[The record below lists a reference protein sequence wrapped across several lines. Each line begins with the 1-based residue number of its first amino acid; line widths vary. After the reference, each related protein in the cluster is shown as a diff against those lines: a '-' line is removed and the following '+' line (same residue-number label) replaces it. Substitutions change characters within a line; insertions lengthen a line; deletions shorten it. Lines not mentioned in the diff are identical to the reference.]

1 MSLKVGIVGAAGYAG
16 AELIRLVL
24 GHPEFELA
32 AITSNADAGQPLSA
46 VYPSFAGVS
55 DLVFTTHDAPELTSC
70 DAVFLAVPHTAA
82 MAQVPALLAAGV
94 SCFDLS
100 ADYRLSDPAVFEAWY
115 AAEHTSPELLKTRAF
130 GLPELFCQDL
140 ETAASSHAAGRPVLV
155 ACAGCYPT
163 ATSLAAAPAVRAGW
177 VAESGP
183 VVVDAISGVTGAGKS
198 CNARTHFCSADENL
212 EAYGVG
218 KHRHTPEIEQIL
230 GLADRIVFTPHLAP
244 LKRGLLS
251 TVTLPLAPQALDTL
265 TLEDVVD
272 HYKQFYAGRTF
283 VRVLDAG
290 QQPKTASVVGT
301 NAAQIGLALN
311 KRAGVLVAT
320 GAIDNLCKGAAGQAV
335 QCANIV
341 FGFDERRGLPTVACP
356 V

>member
-82 MAQVPALLAAGV
+82 MAQVPRPACRRRFLLRPVCRLPPERSGRVRGVVCRRAHEPRAAQDPRFWPGPSCSARTWRPLHPTTPMASPYWLPAPVAIPPQRALLP
-94 SCFDLS
+94 
-100 ADYRLSDPAVFEAWY
+100 RL
-115 AAEHTSPELLKTRAF
+115 RAC
-130 GLPELFCQDL
+130 GLG
-140 ETAASSHAAGRPVLV
+140 GRE
-155 ACAGCYPT
+155 
-163 ATSLAAAPAVRAGW
+163 R
-177 VAESGP
+177 P

-272 HYKQFYAGRTF
+272 LTSSSTPAALLCACSMPASSQDGLGRRHQCRPDWPRAQQARGRSGGYGRHRQSVQGRSRPGGP
-283 VRVLDAG
+283 VRQHRLW
-290 QQPKTASVVGT
+290 
-301 NAAQIGLALN
+301 L
-311 KRAGVLVAT
+311 
-320 GAIDNLCKGAAGQAV
+320 
-335 QCANIV
+335 
-341 FGFDERRGLPTVACP
+341 
-356 V
+356 

>member
-24 GHPEFELA
+24 GHPEFELV

-55 DLVFTTHDAPELTSC
+55 DLVFTTHDAPELKSC
-70 DAVFLAVPHTAA
+70 DAVFLAVPHAAA
-82 MAQVPALLAAGV
+82 MAQVPALLASGV

-100 ADYRLSDPAVFEAWY
+100 ADYRLNDASVFEAWY

-163 ATSLAAAPAVRAGW
+163 VRAGW

-183 VVVDAISGVTGAGKS
+183 VIVDAISGVTGAGKS

-230 GLADRIVFTPHLAP
+230 GLTDRVVFTPHLAP

-251 TVTLPLAPQALDTL
+251 TVTLPLTPQAIDSLA
-265 TLEDVVD
+265 LEDVVD
-272 HYKQFYAGRTF
+272 YYKQFYAGRTF